1 MKKVSRIFLLF
12 FLLAGLSAVLMFRI
26 RGLRELGLLPPSGVS
41 PTGSIE
47 VASSPLP
54 SAEPTPEP
62 APLVEARD
70 FTISIIGDQTL
81 TSHQFLADSSPY
93 SFAGRMNGD
102 FSYPFSRTAEYFL
115 SDDYTITNL
124 ECTLSDSK
132 LKSAMQFYFKAPTS
146 YASILTEGGVDFVTT
161 ANNHMLDFGEQG
173 LTDTY
178 AALEANG
185 IPYGKEDDA
194 QLVTT
199 DSGLVLGIYCAY
211 NDLHPDAE
219 RAADAIRKLRENGAE
234 YVICC
239 YHWGQELYYH
249 PNQGQIDLAHASI
262 DAGADLIYGTHTHC
276 LQPVE
281 TYNGGIILYSMGEF
295 SFGGNTEAAAV
306 PKTKTPLSYRFKFIA
321 RRTEQSPT
329 EAIVRFP
336 AVLAAAPSWK
346 PIPVTTT
353 TTTVPHPI
361 PRGQTPTNVCLAS
374 WMAVSRLKAKGGIIP
389 TSMPAMDDQIFV

>member
-1 MKKVSRIFLLF
+1 MKKVFRIFLLF

-281 TYNGGIILYSMGEF
+281 TYNGGIILYSMGNW
-295 SFGGNTEAAAV
+295 SFGGSSS
-306 PKTKTPLSYRFKFIA
+306 PKDKDT
-321 RRTEQSPT
+321 
-329 EAIVRFP
+329 AIVQVQIHRAEDGTVTNRGYRAIP
-336 AVLAAAPSWK
+336 CCVSSRPILEAYSGDNYNDYCPTPYTEGSNAYKRVLSKLDGSFQAESEGRDYSD
-346 PIPVTTT
+346 IY
-353 TTTVPHPI
+353 
-361 PRGQTPTNVCLAS
+361 AS
-374 WMAVSRLKAKGGIIP
+374 YG
-389 TSMPAMDDQIFV
+389 